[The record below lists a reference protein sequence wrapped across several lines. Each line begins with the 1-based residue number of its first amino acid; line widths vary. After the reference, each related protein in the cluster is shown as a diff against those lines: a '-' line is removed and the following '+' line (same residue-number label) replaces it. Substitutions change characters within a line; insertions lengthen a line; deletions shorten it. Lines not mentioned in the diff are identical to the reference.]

1 MLKWI
6 LLYVLVAIIVYV
18 VLSVFINESIF
29 MEDFEDEPDMEVMPF
44 WLFSILWG
52 ILLPMISLFGL
63 FYLITK
69 GSRILSNK
77 IYAFFSL
84 NTIT

>member
-6 LLYVLVAIIVYV
+6 LLYVFVAVIIYV
-18 VLSVFINESIF
+18 ILSVFINESSF
-29 MEDFEDEPDMEVMPF
+29 MEDFKDESDMEVMPF
-44 WLFSILWG
+44 WLFSMLWG
-52 ILLPMISLFGL
+52 VLIPLVSLFGL

-77 IYAFFSL
+77 IYGFFHKTL
-84 NTIT
+84 

>member
-6 LLYVLVAIIVYV
+6 LLYVFVAVIIYV
-18 VLSVFINESIF
+18 ILSVFINESTF
-29 MEDFEDEPDMEVMPF
+29 MEDFKDEPDMEAMPF

-52 ILLPMISLFGL
+52 ILLPMTSLFGL

-77 IYAFFSL
+77 IYAFFH
-84 NTIT
+84 